1 MTDKVSKLWTIQ
13 QPDDSQ
19 FSCVFT
25 CLVIVGIV
33 ISNAVLLVNTSWI
46 YFFLNY
52 WCTNSNFVHAS
63 EIKWWIEY
71 YWMCGHPLCSRNC
84 SHYWNFNIYNH
95 MHSCRQISANCL
107 PDILEDHICN
117 NWSFDCI
124 VELYHDFFVESTFNE
139 ICNISTERGFWLMV
153 ASVLFYCAFC
163 CTLSCSDSFLK
174 IVKNRWRKDEV
185 LSASTLVKGRTV
197 TVALVCSLSYVM
209 FWSPFYI
216 IENAPDNYAWS
227 DWLDKLVV
235 NRRLVTIFIAVYKS
249 YHLWML

>member
-1 MTDKVSKLWTIQ
+1 MLLKLNGGSNTIE
-13 QPDDSQ
+13 
-19 FSCVFT
+19 C
-25 CLVIVGIV
+25 VGIRYAAEIALTIGILTFITICIAVDRYRLIVYQTFLRTIFV
-33 ISNAVLLVNTSWI
+33 IIGLLIVS
-46 YFFLNY
+46 FNY
-52 WCTNSNFVHAS
+52 IMN
-63 EIKWWIEY
+63 
-71 YWMCGHPLCSRNC
+71 
-84 SHYWNFNIYNH
+84 
-95 MHSCRQISANCL
+95 
-107 PDILEDHICN
+107 
-117 NWSFDCI
+117 
-124 VELYHDFFVESTFNE
+124 FFVESTFNE